1 MKELIKIKIIILIL
15 VIISLT
21 SCWTKKCEK
30 PDEEHRSWTMVPEGR
45 TEPMIFRN
53 PSGKLDTFVVHPP
66 TYGKDQPNGSTSACT
81 GSHYGCQL
89 NIDMRNGRER
99 VYWSIDRDN
108 SGNHTYSI
116 LNDSWKNASLR
127 FNKDSL
133 ISTFPSNNNNVK
145 FYMSQIIIIKN
156 KGIQYLTINDT
167 IHERI
172 N

>member
-1 MKELIKIKIIILIL
+1 MKELIKLLLLLTITL
-15 VIISLT
+15 SLP
-21 SCWTKKCEK
+21 SCWTKKCEN
-30 PDEEHRSWTMVPEGR
+30 PDEEHRAWTMIPEGR
-45 TEPMIFRN
+45 TDAMIFRN

-66 TYGKDQPNGSTSACT
+66 TYGIDQPNGSTSACT

-99 VYWSIDRDN
+99 VYWSVDRDN
-108 SGNHTYSI
+108 LGNHTYAI
-116 LNDSWKNASLR
+116 LNDSWKNSSLR

-133 ISTFPSNNNNVK
+133 ISTFPSNNNVK
-145 FYMSQIIIIKN
+145 FFMSQIIIIKN

-167 IHERI
+167 IYERI